1 MITLPINVDAPLFA
15 IIMREAN
22 KRINTKKK
30 KKKNKKNRTF
40 PIFFVT
46 LRNEKKTSLY
56 ISGPKF
62 NQYYSRVNQQNFVI
76 EKESET
82 TQDRKFKQRIKD

>member
-1 MITLPINVDAPLFA
+1 MITLPINVDAPQFA

-22 KRINTKKK
+22 KRINSKKKTKKRTK
-30 KKKNKKNRTF
+30 KSNI
-40 PIFFVT
+40 PFFRD
-46 LRNEKKTSLY
+46 LEKMKKTSLY